1 MNTPELHIEK
11 KHIDI
16 LLTAANADAA
26 LLYLYLSTGHNLADG
41 ASDLHFSPSRLEC
54 AAALLRQL
62 GLYTEEKTRHIT
74 GERPIY
80 SETDVLQ
87 AMDHDADFRSL
98 YSEVQRTLGKCLT
111 TEELKILLGLV
122 RYLGFTGDM
131 ISLLVAHCRERA
143 RRKGSNRMPSLRSV
157 EKEAYAWADMGIDSA
172 EEAIAYISAQNLRF
186 SRVGELL
193 SVLQIRGRSLT
204 PGEERYANAWLD
216 MGFGKDALAIAY
228 ERTCLNTGGM
238 NWAYMNKILLSW
250 HEAGLHTAKD
260 IQNRDK
266 KPSVPKGASGQLG
279 QAELDAIQKVL
290 QEN

>member
-1 MNTPELHIEK
+1 MNTPEITLEK
-11 KHIDI
+11 KHIDV

-26 LLYLYLSTGHNLADG
+26 LLYLYLHNGNSL
-41 ASDLHFSPSRLEC
+41 SDARQSLRFSESRLEC

-62 GLYTEEKTRHIT
+62 GLWQEKAPRVLT
-74 GERPIY
+74 GERPSY

-87 AMDHDADFRSL
+87 AMDHDMDFKRL
-98 YSEVQRTLGKCLT
+98 YGEIQRTLGKCLT

-131 ISLLVAHCRERA
+131 VSLLVSYCRERA
-143 RRKGSNRMPSLRSV
+143 RRKGSSRTPSLRSM

-186 SRVGELL
+186 SRLGELL
-193 SVLQIRGRSLT
+193 NVLQIRGRSLT

-216 MGFGKDALAIAY
+216 MGFHKDALAIAY

-238 NWAYMNKILLSW
+238 NWAYMNKILLRW
-250 HEAGLHTAKD
+250 HEAGLHTAKA
-260 IQNRDK
+260 IEGGDK

-290 QEN
+290 QES

>member
-1 MNTPELHIEK
+1 MDTPVLNIEK

-26 LLYLYLSTGHNLADG
+26 LLYLYTEAGRSLQDAQK
-41 ASDLHFSPSRLEC
+41 DLHFSATRLEC

-62 GLYTEEKTRHIT
+62 GLAREEKTHHIT
-74 GERPIY
+74 GERPSY
-80 SETDVLQ
+80 SETDVMQ
-87 AMDHDADFRSL
+87 AMNTDTDFKRL
-98 YSEVQRTLGKCLT
+98 YGEVQRTLGKCLT
-111 TEELKILLGLV
+111 TEELKVLLGLV

-131 ISLLVAHCRERA
+131 ISLLVAYCRERA
-143 RRKGSNRMPSLRSV
+143 RRKGSSRMPSLRTM

-186 SRVGELL
+186 SRLGELL

-216 MGFGKDALAIAY
+216 MGFRKDALAIAY

-238 NWAYMNKILLSW
+238 NWAYMNKILLRW
-250 HEAGLHTAKD
+250 HEAGLHTVAD
-260 IQNRDK
+260 IQKADK

-279 QAELDAIQKVL
+279 QAELEAIQRIL
-290 QEN
+290 QED

>member
-1 MNTPELHIEK
+1 MNTPEITLEK
-11 KHIDI
+11 KHIDT

-26 LLYLYLSTGHNLADG
+26 LLYLHLHSGNTLSDARQ
-41 ASDLHFSPSRLEC
+41 ALHFSDSRLEC

-62 GLYTEEKTRHIT
+62 GLWQEEKPRLLT
-74 GERPIY
+74 GERPSY

-87 AMDHDADFRSL
+87 AMDHDTDFKRL
-98 YSEVQRTLGKCLT
+98 YGEVQRTLGKCLT

-122 RYLGFTGDM
+122 RYLGFSGDM
-131 ISLLVAHCRERA
+131 ISLLVSYCRERA
-143 RRKGSNRMPSLRSV
+143 RRKGSSRMPSLRSM

-186 SRVGELL
+186 SRLGELL
-193 SVLQIRGRSLT
+193 NVLQIRGRSLT

-228 ERTCLNTGGM
+228 ERTCLNTGGL
-238 NWAYMNKILLSW
+238 NWAYMNKILLRW
-250 HEAGLHTAKD
+250 HEAGLHTAKA
-260 IQNRDK
+260 IQSGDK

-290 QEN
+290 QES

>member
-1 MNTPELHIEK
+1 MNTWELNIEK

-16 LLTAANADAA
+16 LLAAANADAA
-26 LLYLYLSTGHNLADG
+26 LLYLYLSTGQPLAD
-41 ASDLHFSPSRLEC
+41 AAKALHFSATRLEC

-62 GLYTEEKTRHIT
+62 GLYREEKPRLLT
-74 GERPIY
+74 GERPVY
-80 SETDVLQ
+80 SETDVMQ
-87 AMDHDADFRSL
+87 AMDTDTDFRRL
-98 YSEVQRTLGKCLT
+98 YGEVQRTLGKCLT
-111 TEELKILLGLV
+111 TEEMKILLGLV

-131 ISLLVAHCRERA
+131 ISLLVAYCRERA
-143 RRKGSNRMPSLRSV
+143 RRKGSSRMPSLRSM
-157 EKEAYAWADMGIDSA
+157 EKEAYAWADIGIDSA

-186 SRVGELL
+186 SRLGELL
-193 SVLQIRGRSLT
+193 RVLQIRGRVLT
-204 PGEERYANAWLD
+204 PGEERYANTWLD
-216 MGFGKDALAIAY
+216 MGFEKDALAIAY

-238 NWAYMNKILLSW
+238 NWAYMNKILLRW

-260 IQNRDK
+260 IQNGDK

>member
-1 MNTPELHIEK
+1 MDTPVLNIEK

-26 LLYLYLSTGHNLADG
+26 LLYLYTEAGRSLQDAQK
-41 ASDLHFSPSRLEC
+41 DLHFSATRLEC

-62 GLYTEEKTRHIT
+62 GLAREEKTRHIT
-74 GERPIY
+74 GERPSY
-80 SETDVLQ
+80 SETDVMQ
-87 AMDHDADFRSL
+87 AMNTDTDFKRL
-98 YSEVQRTLGKCLT
+98 YGEVQRILGKCLT
-111 TEELKILLGLV
+111 TEELKVLLGLV

-131 ISLLVAHCRERA
+131 ISLLVAYCRERA
-143 RRKGSNRMPSLRSV
+143 RRKGSSRMPSLRTM

-186 SRVGELL
+186 SRLGELL

-216 MGFGKDALAIAY
+216 MGFRKDALAMAY

-238 NWAYMNKILLSW
+238 NWAYMNKILLRW
-250 HEAGLHTAKD
+250 HEAGLHTVAD
-260 IQNRDK
+260 IQKADK

-279 QAELDAIQKVL
+279 QAELEAIQRIL
-290 QEN
+290 QED